1 MVEVLNGGNLDDW
14 MGQEKRISDLN
25 RSDFYV
31 ETPKTEN
38 ASASGNARH
47 LRSWRI
53 FCFAERCMHRLLLLF
68 VATLVVTATAS
79 PQPLSNKEIALM
91 LRSGYSSD
99 SVLLEI
105 ARRGALETLD
115 LATRKSL
122 LEFRAS
128 PQLVAALESDTYAVS
143 VSEAEKVKRQQAE
156 VAARRAALAAANTTP
171 TQPPKNPQAA
181 VAQLPAAASIMR
193 SLRDKLI
200 LCRDDTISRAD
211 EAGLENKKLI
221 ALYFSAHWCG
231 PCRKFTPQLVEYY
244 NKVAP
249 QHPEFEIIFVSCDR
263 SRFNW
268 ETYMREARMPWP
280 AIDYDQLAG
289 LAGLK
294 QLGGDGIPSLVLLDA
309 TGHLLSSSYDGGKYL
324 GPKKVMGDLEKIFAG
339 GVAAPLAQAR

>member
-1 MVEVLNGGNLDDW
+1 

-128 PQLVAALESDTYAVS
+128 PQLIAALESDTYAVS
-143 VSEAEKVKRQQAE
+143 VSEAEKVKRHPAE
-156 VAARRAALAAANTTP
+156 LAARRVALAAASTTP
-171 TQPPKNPQAA
+171 TQP
-181 VAQLPAAASIMR
+181 AQ
-193 SLRDKLI
+193 D
-200 LCRDDTISRAD
+200 
-211 EAGLENKKLI
+211 
-221 ALYFSAHWCG
+221 
-231 PCRKFTPQLVEYY
+231 
-244 NKVAP
+244 
-249 QHPEFEIIFVSCDR
+249 
-263 SRFNW
+263 
-268 ETYMREARMPWP
+268 
-280 AIDYDQLAG
+280 
-289 LAGLK
+289 
-294 QLGGDGIPSLVLLDA
+294 
-309 TGHLLSSSYDGGKYL
+309 
-324 GPKKVMGDLEKIFAG
+324 
-339 GVAAPLAQAR
+339 